1 MLTNFELSSDIL
13 KIDIE
18 SAEYSSLTRL
28 SHDFPA
34 GKGNEYPIGQM
45 MIEIHLFSSQ
55 NMSSGE
61 FLKW

>member
-1 MLTNFELSSDIL
+1 MCVERFSDIL

-18 SAEYSSLTRL
+18 WAEYKALTRL

-34 GKGNEYPIGQM
+34 VSGMEFPIGQM
-45 MIEIHLFSSQ
+45 MIEIHLFMDGS
-55 NMSSGE
+55 MSSGE